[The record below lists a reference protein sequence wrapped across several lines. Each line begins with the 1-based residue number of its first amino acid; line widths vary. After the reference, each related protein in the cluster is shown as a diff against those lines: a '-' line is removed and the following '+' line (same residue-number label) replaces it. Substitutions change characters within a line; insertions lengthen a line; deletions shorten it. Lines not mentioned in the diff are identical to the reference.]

1 MVPRFDLPT
10 RRVSVRQLDALPVR
24 EARIQ
29 PQVQPQTQH
38 QPQQQRRDSR
48 FVHQDELLRTV
59 RELHAEAPSQAR
71 SHVAL
76 AREGGELCTAS
87 RSSRVLK
94 RKRSSGK
101 RSSGQSA
108 HALGGVVEVPRH
120 RTTCDRRANRRSRA
134 ESARG
139 PQDRD
144 QRHLRQTSRD
154 QALPAHR
161 CHVAPRRSTWDH
173 LACPAPDEARGA
185 CPSYG
190 GSSRAPPQSRNCSRR
205 PRRSLHMVRL
215 LVQAPSYPRDV
226 TRRGWIRF
234 PAATRAAPIM
244 LVASV
249 TPGVL
254 MALLMRRN
262 GCSKVATYDDDTT

>member
-108 HALGGVVEVPRH
+108 HALGGVVEVL
-120 RTTCDRRANRRSRA
+120 CQGIARRAIGGRIGALALKALVDLKTEISVISVKLRA
-134 ESARG
+134 IKLC
-139 PQDRD
+139 
-144 QRHLRQTSRD
+144 QRIVAMWPREDPPGITS
-154 QALPAHR
+154 L
-161 CHVAPRRSTWDH
+161 APPLTS
-173 LACPAPDEARGA
+173 A

-215 LVQAPSYPRDV
+215 LVQAQSYPRDV

-262 GCSKVATYDDDTT
+262 GCSKVATHDDDTT